1 MPALWRYAL
10 PSNPTS
16 PGANLASDA
25 PTYVSENPPLRPREA
40 VLRMAEYHPPTGGRR
55 NKLRLDFNE
64 NTVGAPPHV
73 LDFIKRYL
81 TAADLSIYPEYDH
94 ALEDLCLHF
103 GVNIDELTLTNGTD
117 EAIQV
122 LVNTYIDDND
132 EIVLLR
138 PSYAMY
144 KFYGQL
150 AGANIEEVDY
160 TPGTLAF
167 PLSELMEKIT
177 PATRAV
183 LISNPNNP
191 TGTGTD
197 LASIER
203 ILEKASNAAVLI
215 DEAYYEFSGI
225 TALPLINRY
234 SNLFVSRTF
243 SKTYGMAAMRCGCL
257 FSNSLNITHARKA
270 QSPYSV
276 NALAAMAARIAIQ
289 DEKFVEEY
297 VLEVLT
303 ARELLYV
310 GLERL
315 NIPYIRSQANFVL
328 FDAGDRAV
336 SVRDELRKR
345 GVLVRDRS
353 YEIPGCVRV
362 TIGTR
367 DQVQRFLDELEQIW

>member
-1 MPALWRYAL
+1 MSA
-10 PSNPTS
+10 NPILEIKPREEKQVLT
-16 PGANLASDA
+16 
-25 PTYVSENPPLRPREA
+25 PREA
-40 VLRMAEYHPPTGGRR
+40 VLRMDPYHPPTGARR

-73 LDFIKRYL
+73 IDFIKRFL
-81 TAADLSIYPEYDH
+81 TAADLSIYPEYGA
-94 ALEDLCLHF
+94 ALEDLSKHF
-103 GVNIDELTLTNGTD
+103 GLSKDQLTLTNGTD
-117 EAIQV
+117 EAIQL
-122 LVNTYIDDND
+122 LVNTYVDSGNQ
-132 EIVLLR
+132 VLLFR

-144 KFYGQL
+144 RFYCQL
-150 AGANIEEVDY
+150 ANATIEELDY
-160 TPGTLAF
+160 QPETLAF
-167 PLSELMEKIT
+167 PLEILLEKIT
-177 PATRAV
+177 PATRAIF
-183 LISNPNNP
+183 ISNPNNP

-197 LASIER
+197 VTSIRR
-203 ILEKASNAAVLI
+203 ILEKASNAAVLV

-225 TALPLINRY
+225 TVLPLLNEY

-257 FSNSLNITHARKA
+257 FSNAQNMAHVHKA

-276 NALAAMAARIAIQ
+276 NALAAMVARIAVQ
-289 DEKFVEEY
+289 DQTFVEEY

-315 NIPYIRSQANFVL
+315 KIPYVASQANFVL
-328 FDAGDRAV
+328 ARMGDRAIP
-336 SVRDELRKR
+336 VRDELRNR

-353 YEIPGCVRV
+353 YELPGCVRI

-367 DQVQRFLDELEQIW
+367 DQIQRFLDELDQIW